1 MATQASN
8 NNRAGVARGGG
19 SGSSGGVGNLDGA
32 KSSSTVALVAAAT
45 VIICLLIT
53 VPVMLDMYFQI
64 HKTKYIVEERLKKLD
79 LANKPVKDNKEPEEE
94 EDE

>member
-1 MATQASN
+1 M
-8 NNRAGVARGGG
+8 
-19 SGSSGGVGNLDGA
+19 GNIDGA

-45 VIICLLIT
+45 VIVCLLIT

-79 LANKPVKDNKEPEEE
+79 LANSKPVNKDKEPEEE
-94 EDE
+94 DE

>member
-1 MATQASN
+1 M
-8 NNRAGVARGGG
+8 
-19 SGSSGGVGNLDGA
+19 GNLDGA

-79 LANKPVKDNKEPEEE
+79 LANKPVKDKEPEEE
-94 EDE
+94 DE

>member
-1 MATQASN
+1 M
-8 NNRAGVARGGG
+8 
-19 SGSSGGVGNLDGA
+19 GNIDGA

-45 VIICLLIT
+45 VIVCLLIT

-79 LANKPVKDNKEPEEE
+79 LANKPVKDKEPEEE
-94 EDE
+94 DE

>member
-1 MATQASN
+1 M
-8 NNRAGVARGGG
+8 
-19 SGSSGGVGNLDGA
+19 GNLDGA

-79 LANKPVKDNKEPEEE
+79 LAKEKKP
-94 EDE
+94 DERTDESD

>member
-8 NNRAGVARGGG
+8 NNRTGVARGNSGG
-19 SGSSGGVGNLDGA
+19 SNGNMGNLDGA

-64 HKTKYIVEERLKKLD
+64 HKTKYMVEERLKSLD
-79 LANKPVKDNKEPEEE
+79 KVKSPETPKKQEE
-94 EDE
+94 EDDE

>member
-1 MATQASN
+1 M
-8 NNRAGVARGGG
+8 
-19 SGSSGGVGNLDGA
+19 GNIDGA

-64 HKTKYIVEERLKKLD
+64 HKTKYIVEERLKKLE
-79 LANKPVKDNKEPEEE
+79 LANSKPVKDKEPEEE
-94 EDE
+94 DE

>member
-1 MATQASN
+1 M
-8 NNRAGVARGGG
+8 
-19 SGSSGGVGNLDGA
+19 GNIDGA

-64 HKTKYIVEERLKKLD
+64 HKTKYIVEERLKKLE
-79 LANKPVKDNKEPEEE
+79 LANKPIKDKEPEE
-94 EDE
+94 DE

>member
-1 MATQASN
+1 M
-8 NNRAGVARGGG
+8 
-19 SGSSGGVGNLDGA
+19 GNIDGA

-64 HKTKYIVEERLKKLD
+64 HKTKYIVEERLKKLE
-79 LANKPVKDNKEPEEE
+79 LANKPIKDKEPEEE
-94 EDE
+94 DE

>member
-8 NNRAGVARGGG
+8 NNRTNVARGNS
-19 SGSSGGVGNLDGA
+19 SGSNGGMGNIDGA

-64 HKTKYIVEERLKKLD
+64 HKTKYMVEERLKSLD
-79 LANKPVKDNKEPEEE
+79 KVKSPETPKKQEE
-94 EDE
+94 EDDE

>member
-8 NNRAGVARGGG
+8 NNRTGVARGNSSSSNGG
-19 SGSSGGVGNLDGA
+19 MGNLDGA

-45 VIICLLIT
+45 VIVCLLIT

-64 HKTKYIVEERLKKLD
+64 HKTKYMVEERLKSLD
-79 LANKPVKDNKEPEEE
+79 KVKTPVPSKEEKEN
-94 EDE
+94 DE